1 MAGTKQEIIFLGIET
16 SGLTSGVYLSGN
28 NQMLG
33 EMALNIQNI
42 HSRGVALFI
51 DQLLKLTSLSLQQI
65 SAVVVSAG
73 PGSFTGLRIGYS
85 IAKGI
90 AHALQKP
97 LIEVPTLDVWA
108 YQQGQSGFPVF
119 SFIDAHRQEIFHAL
133 YRWEGKELTRI
144 TDYQITT
151 VESLPGRVHEKTIFV
166 GPDIDRFKSQLEALL
181 GQWAVLAHPIQRQL
195 QGWALLQLGWQK
207 YHTGQFSELNS
218 CEPLYLRPFKGIL

>member
-1 MAGTKQEIIFLGIET
+1 VADTPQEIILLGIET

-28 NQMLG
+28 NQLLG

-51 DQLLKLTSLSLQQI
+51 DQLLKLTSLSLPQI

-90 AHALQKP
+90 VHALHKP

-119 SFIDAHRQEIFHAL
+119 AFIDAHRQEIFHAL

-144 TDYQITT
+144 TEHQLTT
-151 VESLPGRVHEKTIFV
+151 FESLPELVHEKTIFV
-166 GPDIDRFKSQLEALL
+166 GPDLERFKSQLENLL
-181 GQWAVLAHPIQRQL
+181 GEKAVLAYPIQKQL

-207 YHTGQFSELNS
+207 YLTEQFSDLNS